1 MPWTPIIAGPLPA
14 VAAVVAGPQPEAPAV
29 EAVLLRSEGV
39 DPAALLDALQLRSPQ
54 RALAIPPWPAEPA
67 ERFGLFAV
75 ATVRHEGGTLE
86 VTVVLSDGRAY
97 YRTLESTADGAPRVA
112 ASTVAKTRIEVSRL
126 ARLETGSTRKSPT
139 GQGPGYWA
147 RLSGRIK
154 LPISSELVRGPWFG
168 EKS

>member
-97 YRTLESTADGAPRVA
+97 YRTLESTADGAPRGA
-112 ASTVAKTRIEVSRL
+112 AGRCARPPAARL
-126 ARLETGSTRKSPT
+126 ARRP
-139 GQGPGYWA
+139 A
-147 RLSGRIK
+147 RR
-154 LPISSELVRGPWFG
+154 PRPQPCT
-168 EKS
+168 